1 MKQLVKKLS
10 LSLTLLAGILLFSLP
25 VQADNL
31 MMVRSKLPFLQAEAL
46 LKAQIEA
53 HGYTI
58 SSAKRIDIDLV
69 AIGMTKGAYRV
80 VQFGKPNELKKL
92 ANAFPEMIPFLP
104 LQVVI
109 FAEWEET
116 LFVTLSPAFYSQ
128 IAPQGEL
135 APIYT
140 RWAQDLG
147 SILNMMR
154 QKGAEY

>member
-1 MKQLVKKLS
+1 MKQFAKKLT
-10 LSLTLLAGILLFSLP
+10 LSLTLLAGIMLFALP
-25 VQADNL
+25 AQASNL
-31 MMVRSKLPFLQAEAL
+31 MMVRSKLPFVQAENL

-53 HGYTI
+53 HGYTV

-80 VQFGKPNELKKL
+80 VQFGKPNEIKKL
-92 ANAFPEMIPFLP
+92 TNEFPEMIPFLP

-116 LFVTLSPAFYSQ
+116 LFVTLSPSFYSQ
-128 IAPQGEL
+128 IAPQGNL
-135 APIYT
+135 ASIYT